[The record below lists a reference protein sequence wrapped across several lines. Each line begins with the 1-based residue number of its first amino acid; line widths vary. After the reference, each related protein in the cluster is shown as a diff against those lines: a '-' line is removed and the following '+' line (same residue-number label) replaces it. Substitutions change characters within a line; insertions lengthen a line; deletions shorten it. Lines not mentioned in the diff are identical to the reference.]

1 MARIR
6 TIKPEF
12 FLDDELAELSPL
24 TRLLF
29 IGLWTL
35 ADCEGR
41 IEDRPKRI
49 RAQILPFDDGDT
61 NLMLQ
66 SLHDAGFIRR
76 YSVGGRAY
84 LLVTNFTKHQRL
96 SGNEAQSASDIPA
109 PCDADKQ
116 SGSDEEAVRK
126 QSGSDEEADN
136 VQEGKG
142 KERKGKEEK
151 NIAAPGDEPAD
162 EKPAASAAVR
172 FDAAEFLSEHGADQQ
187 TAADYLTLRKVKKA
201 ASTATAMRAIVS
213 EAGKAHMAVQ
223 LVLEICCSRGWVGF
237 KAEWVESQ
245 QARDGPRQT
254 RYDQCKATLDE
265 LTGRNRHAT
274 ETDPR
279 DITAEVIRIA

>member
-76 YSVGGRAY
+76 YSVCGRSY

-96 SGNEAQSASDIPA
+96 SGNEAQSVSDIPG

-116 SGSDEEAVRK
+116 SGSDEEA
-126 QSGSDEEADN
+126 AN

-172 FDAAEFLSEHGADQQ
+172 FDAVEFLSKHEVERQ
-187 TAADYLTLRKVKKA
+187 TAADYLTLRKGKKA
-201 ASTATAMRAIVS
+201 ASTETATREIS
-213 EAGKAHMAVQ
+213 KEAGKAGMTMQAV
-223 LVLEICCSRGWVGF
+223 LALCCAKGWAGF
-237 KAEWVESQ
+237 EAKWVESQ
-245 QARDGPRQT
+245 QVRAGPPRAEKF
-254 RYDQCKATLDE
+254 DPVAHIN
-265 LTGRNRHAT
+265 RNRT
-274 ETDPR
+274 RLNETPNVI
-279 DITAEVIRIA
+279 DITAEHLA